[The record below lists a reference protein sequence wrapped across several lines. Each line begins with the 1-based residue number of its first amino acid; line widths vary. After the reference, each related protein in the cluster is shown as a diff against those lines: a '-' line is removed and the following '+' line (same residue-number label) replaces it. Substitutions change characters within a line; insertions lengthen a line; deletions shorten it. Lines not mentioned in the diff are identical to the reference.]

1 MCVYINRLGHR
12 RIPHVLYIDVLKQQA
27 RVTPTIITQTLHH
40 DQQIT
45 ENNHLTNIN
54 EDD

>member
-1 MCVYINRLGHR
+1 MCVCINRMGHR
-12 RIPHVLYIDVLKQQA
+12 RLRHVLYIDVLKQQA

-45 ENNHLTNIN
+45 ENNHRTNIN
-54 EDD
+54 KDD

>member
-1 MCVYINRLGHR
+1 MCVCINRMGHR
-12 RIPHVLYIDVLKQQA
+12 RLRHVLYIDVLKQQA

-40 DQQIT
+40 DQQII

-54 EDD
+54 KDD